1 MVDIGYET
9 RMVSNGTV
17 GQRFLLQE
25 VIGMDQSVFLN
36 SSNHERSELRKS
48 LVSDPGDFLISF
60 ISYMKLRYENA
71 KMYSLW
77 PGNGFCDQN

>member
-1 MVDIGYET
+1 MKIASKYFAFIRNDLILIEYKYIIIEGV
-9 RMVSNGTV
+9 
-17 GQRFLLQE
+17 
-25 VIGMDQSVFLN
+25 N
-36 SSNHERSELRKS
+36 SSNLVKKS
-48 LVSDPGDFLISF
+48 LVILRTFFMPF

>member
-1 MVDIGYET
+1 MDI
-9 RMVSNGTV
+9 
-17 GQRFLLQE
+17 
-25 VIGMDQSVFLN
+25 
-36 SSNHERSELRKS
+36 SNHERSEQRKFS
-48 LVSDPGDFLISF
+48 VSDPGDFLVSF

>member
-1 MVDIGYET
+1 MTNIKKKRRCYNVLGLI
-9 RMVSNGTV
+9 
-17 GQRFLLQE
+17 
-25 VIGMDQSVFLN
+25 ICN
-36 SSNHERSELRKS
+36 SSNHERSELRKPFGLS
-48 LVSDPGDFLISF
+48 RAFFLFF